1 MCQNLSSPHS
11 LALIN
16 HTERINLPFTNADIL
31 FEQSPSSIQLAL
43 AVNLVALL
51 CTAPYFFH
59 MVVKMEPSE
68 GVVSGGH
75 FSKAGCASPAFG
87 C

>member
-1 MCQNLSSPHS
+1 M
-11 LALIN
+11 
-16 HTERINLPFTNADIL
+16 DIL
-31 FEQSPSSIQLAL
+31 CEQSPSSIQLAL

-68 GVVSGGH
+68 GVVSAQGWANKWGPRLRELLRQVEAEVVSNSSGKNCTKTEDH
-75 FSKAGCASPAFG
+75 F
-87 C
+87 

>member
-1 MCQNLSSPHS
+1 M
-11 LALIN
+11 
-16 HTERINLPFTNADIL
+16 LP
-31 FEQSPSSIQLAL
+31 SKLAL

-68 GVVSGGH
+68 GVVSGGY
-75 FSKAGCASPAFG
+75 FPEGGCESPAFG